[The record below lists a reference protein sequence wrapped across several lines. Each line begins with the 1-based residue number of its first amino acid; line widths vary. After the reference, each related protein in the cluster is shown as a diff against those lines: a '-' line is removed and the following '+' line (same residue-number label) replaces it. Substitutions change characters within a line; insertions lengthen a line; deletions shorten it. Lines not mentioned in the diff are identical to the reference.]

1 MGELS
6 RGVRGVVFVFDLL
19 MNFKFAFSHLNTFGH
34 HPLGQ
39 CPSLRLRLGPL
50 RGRLPVSLSRPPL
63 GPPPGPPLKS
73 DPFCVDGLTQDGNFW
88 SRSSPALFWP
98 RPDPSWYWSGMCPL
112 GTETLEN
119 SMDLN
124 CFVVLLTKPMLLLEN
139 GAHLQPSSS
148 WVFPFWCLSQ
158 KTHES

>member
-1 MGELS
+1 MFRRPWFVFSS
-6 RGVRGVVFVFDLL
+6 RSRFSFDLL

-73 DPFCVDGLTQDGNFW
+73 DPFCVDGLTQDGHF
-88 SRSSPALFWP
+88 SVRSGPGSFLGLR
-98 RPDPSWYWSGMCPL
+98 RPSIVL
-112 GTETLEN
+112 G
-119 SMDLN
+119 
-124 CFVVLLTKPMLLLEN
+124 MLLCVRCRSNLSRN
-139 GAHLQPSSS
+139 SSVRAAPLRFNFS
-148 WVFPFWCLSQ
+148 FFLNFFESCL
-158 KTHES
+158 

>member
-6 RGVRGVVFVFDLL
+6 RVVRGIVFVFDLL

-63 GPPPGPPLKS
+63 GPPPGPPFKS
-73 DPFCVDGLTQDGNFW
+73 DPFCVDGLTPDGHFSVRLGPGSFLGLRRSITVFRMLLWLRCRSNLSRNSSLRAAPLRFNF
-88 SRSSPALFWP
+88 SFFLNFFETCLWP
-98 RPDPSWYWSGMCPL
+98 RCR
-112 GTETLEN
+112 
-119 SMDLN
+119 
-124 CFVVLLTKPMLLLEN
+124 
-139 GAHLQPSSS
+139 
-148 WVFPFWCLSQ
+148 
-158 KTHES
+158 